1 MNSNEIIQAIVDSG
15 VLAVI
20 RANSVDDAVKM
31 ATYAAKGGIKG
42 LEITFTVPDA
52 DKVIETL
59 VKEGVDAVV
68 GAGTVLNVETAKLA
82 YSKGAKFIVSP
93 CFDDGVNDFCKEVDI
108 PYFAG
113 CFTPTEIY
121 NAMKK
126 GVKVV
131 KVFPGSVCKPSYF
144 KDVHGPFPYAK
155 LLPSGGVSL
164 ENINDWIK
172 NGAVAVSAGS
182 SLTAPAKTGDFEKII
197 ENARE
202 FVEEVKKARAQ
213 YCK

>member
-59 VKEGVDAVV
+59 VKQGVDAVV

-197 ENARE
+197 ENARA